1 MSELHITA
9 RAGTFGCAARRVIV
23 ALAVGLV
30 LQTAAPESGFAAPAC
45 PSLQAGTLAANAA
58 VGDPDAAAGA
68 AVALP
73 SLAHRLDEPQPIEI
87 LAIGSSSTE
96 GVGASSPAFS
106 YPAQLQGA
114 LREIWKRS
122 DVTVLNAGIG
132 GEIAAR
138 AVERLTAALA
148 DRPIALVIWQVGTN
162 DILQG
167 VDEAAFRDELERGVS
182 VVRAA
187 KADLLL
193 FDPQFFTR
201 IRDFARFERFNAAIA
216 ETASARHVPLFS
228 RYAFMKEANLRTPE
242 TLGAMLSR
250 DGMHMSDFGYA
261 CIADRLADAIRTL
274 TGPARVASAEALVP
288 MANLAGAEAVPH

>member
-1 MSELHITA
+1 MTA
-9 RAGTFGCAARRVIV
+9 RAGAFGCAVRRTVV

-30 LQTAAPESGFAAPAC
+30 LQVAAPENGLAAPAC
-45 PSLQAGTLAANAA
+45 PPMQAGTLAVNADG
-58 VGDPDAAAGA
+58 GDPNAAAGGI
-68 AVALP
+68 VALP
-73 SLAHRLDEPQPIEI
+73 SLADRLHGPDAIAI

-106 YPAQLQGA
+106 YPAQLQNA
-114 LREIWKRS
+114 LRELWHRD

-167 VDEAAFRDELERGVS
+167 VDEAAFREELDRGVA

-193 FDPQFFTR
+193 LDPQFFTR
-201 IRDFARFERFNAAIA
+201 IRDFVRFERFNAAIA
-216 ETASARHVPLFS
+216 ETANARHVPLFS
-228 RYAFMKEANLRTPE
+228 RYAFMKDANLRAPE

-250 DGMHMSDFGYA
+250 DGMHMSDFGYG
-261 CIADRLADAIRTL
+261 CISDRLADAIRTL
-274 TGPARVASAEALVP
+274 TDPARVASAEALVP
-288 MANLAGAEAVPH
+288 MATLAATEAVPR